1 MVIGAESILNTV
13 IELTPLA
20 AEKLSGLLAVN
31 PDQRVLRVYVSGK
44 SCCGTQYAL
53 ALDEAAAADDAVV
66 QRSGIDVV
74 VDPESLPYVQGATVD
89 FVDALMGGG
98 FTVRNPSQDGGGCAC
113 GKR

>member
-1 MVIGAESILNTV
+1 M
-13 IELTPLA
+13 IELTRLA
-20 AEKLSGLLAVN
+20 AEKLSGLLAAN
-31 PDQRVLRVYVSGK
+31 PDQRVLRVFVAGK

-53 ALDEAAAADDAVV
+53 ALDTVAAADDAVV
-66 QRSGIDVV
+66 QQSGIDVV
-74 VDPESLPYVQGATVD
+74 VDPRSLPFVQGATVD

>member
-1 MVIGAESILNTV
+1 M

-20 AEKLSGLLAVN
+20 AEKLSGLFATN

-53 ALDEAAAADDAVV
+53 ALDEAAADEDAVV
-66 QRSGIDVV
+66 QRLGIDVV
-74 VDPESLPYVQGATVD
+74 VDPRSLPYVQGATVD
-89 FVDALMGGG
+89 FVDALIGGG

>member
-1 MVIGAESILNTV
+1 M

-20 AEKLSGLLAVN
+20 AEKLSGLMATN
-31 PDQRVLRVYVSGK
+31 PDQRVLRVYVAGK

-53 ALDEAAAADDAVV
+53 ALDVAAADDDAVV

-74 VDPESLPYVQGATVD
+74 VDPRSLPYVQGATVD